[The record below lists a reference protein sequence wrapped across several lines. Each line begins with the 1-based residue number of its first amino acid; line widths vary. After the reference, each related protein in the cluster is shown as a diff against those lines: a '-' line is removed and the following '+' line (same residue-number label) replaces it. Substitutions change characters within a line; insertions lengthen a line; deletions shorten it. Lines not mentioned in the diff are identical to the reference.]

1 MRASNAFKLPS
12 YLADTLQQ
20 ELPSARGQWWQ
31 RQDYL
36 GKTLVDVHRVI
47 VEDMYQAD
55 ITVRPGF
62 LQNIEPRVKILSV
75 AFLLVMSALTR
86 DLLSLTIFQGVLLL
100 VALLSGL
107 RLTSYLGR
115 VWLPALGFSGVAM
128 LPAIFSWITPG
139 EACLVIYRGLS
150 LQFGS
155 FMLPDELA
163 ITYQGVMVVAF
174 ILLRTVNSLGL
185 VMLLMKTTRWSI
197 LTKALGKLGMP
208 GILVM
213 VLDMTYRYLFLF
225 LLLLDDYLLGRKSRL
240 VGGEHYHSQ
249 LSWVGA
255 TLAGFLRLIVE
266 YSREIS
272 AAMIAR
278 GYTGEIRSGL
288 LQSPE
293 RKDACFF
300 IVVIVIGIA
309 LWGGERVAQ
318 LICI

>member
-1 MRASNAFKLPS
+1 MRVSNAFKLPL
-12 YLADTLQQ
+12 YLTDTLQQ

-86 DLLSLTIFQGVLLL
+86 DLLSLAIFQGVLLF

-139 EACLVIYRGLS
+139 EAWLVIYRGLS
-150 LQFGS
+150 LQLGS

-163 ITYQGVMVVAF
+163 ITYQGVMVAAF
-174 ILLRTVNSLGL
+174 VLLRTVTSLGL
-185 VMLLMKTTRWSI
+185 VILLMKTTRWSI

-288 LQSPE
+288 SQSPE
-293 RKDACFF
+293 RRDACFV
-300 IVVIVIGIA
+300 IVVIIIGIA
-309 LWGGERVAQ
+309 LWGGERFAQ